1 MNRKQ
6 IWNVFLFSALLL
18 AIAGPAAAQAKKA
31 PAQKS
36 TKSAAP
42 AASDK
47 KMAAQID
54 LNSASKDQLMT
65 LTGVGDALAQK
76 IIAGRPY
83 RAKNELVQKK
93 IIPQSTYDK
102 ISAQV
107 IAKQAA
113 GTVKKD
119 TAPKKKP

>member
-6 IWNVFLFSALLL
+6 VWNMFLLAALLL
-18 AIAGPAAAQAKKA
+18 AIAGPATAQTKKA

-42 AASDK
+42 ATSEK
-47 KMAAQID
+47 KTDQID
-54 LNSASKDQLMT
+54 LNSASKEQLMT
-65 LTGVGDALAQK
+65 LTGIGDALASK

-83 RAKNELVQKK
+83 RAKNELIQKK

-102 ISAQV
+102 ISSQI

-113 GTVKKD
+113 GTAK